1 MLGALPAPH
10 RPLQAPACPGGLRS
24 GHPANPKGGLRCEL
38 VPLLPPK
45 AAPQGAA
52 GHRTPTGH
60 PGGVRAGLR
69 GCSSASRWEE
79 CPQQAPAKL
88 PVLGGT
94 RHKLLTDLCERLQ
107 PPEPCG
113 NCEDTWLCSP
123 ALAEQAPQAMGL
135 VQACGFWGCWYRTP
149 AGAEAGASPVPR
161 LRLCKPEVMQGRWLQ
176 RGEEVVAG
184 DPVLGLMAP
193 CCHTERR
200 GRGQVPQEKWDL
212 QAPARPGFLAKEIPR
227 AEMP

>member
-1 MLGALPAPH
+1 MSL
-10 RPLQAPACPGGLRS
+10 C
-24 GHPANPKGGLRCEL
+24 
-38 VPLLPPK
+38 PLLPPK

-60 PGGVRAGLR
+60 PGEVRAGLR

-113 NCEDTWLCSP
+113 NCKDTWLCSP
-123 ALAEQAPQAMGL
+123 ALVEQAPQAMGWCRLAAFGGAGTAPQL
-135 VQACGFWGCWYRTP
+135 VQRPVPLQYLDCGCASLRSCREGGCRGGRKWWLGILFWGSWHP
-149 AGAEAGASPVPR
+149 AVTQREGEGDKFHRRSGICKHQLGQAFWQRKFQEQKCHKPKFVDAG
-161 LRLCKPEVMQGRWLQ
+161 
-176 RGEEVVAG
+176 
-184 DPVLGLMAP
+184 LGG
-193 CCHTERR
+193 HTCSL
-200 GRGQVPQEKWDL
+200 VPQL
-212 QAPARPGFLAKEIPR
+212 RPKPLPGTPPKSR
-227 AEMP
+227 